1 MSGDDRIHA
10 AFRDRLGGF
19 DLDAEFVAPGRGVT
33 ALFGPSGSGKTTVL
47 RCLAGLHRAAQ
58 GTCTIAGEVWQDAR
72 LFRPPHL
79 RPVGY
84 VFQEASLFAHLSV
97 RGNLLYGAPAPG
109 KRALGLDEVASLL
122 GLDRLLDRSPEK
134 LSGGERQRVA
144 IGRALLAQ
152 PRLLLMDEPLSALD
166 QGTRDEILPF
176 LDQLHA
182 SLAMPVVYVS
192 HDLGEVERLADTLVL
207 MDHGRVIAAGPLSDL
222 QSDLSLPLA
231 AAREASVRLEGT
243 VVSHDAAYGL
253 VRLEVPGGELIVH
266 AGAARSGDRR
276 RVRIGAADVS
286 LARECPQASSIL
298 NILPVRIVSAQRAA
312 HDMNV
317 LLALGREDAGARL
330 VARITRKSWDE
341 LALAPDMDVYAQV
354 KGISLLSFGEVPRA
368 SGLGGGGAIG

>member
-1 MSGDDRIHA
+1 MSGCDRIHVT
-10 AFRDRLGGF
+10 FRDRLGDF
-19 DLDAEFVAPGRGVT
+19 DLDVDFIVPGRGVT

-58 GTCTIAGEVWQDAR
+58 GTCRVGGEVWQDAR
-72 LFRPPHL
+72 LFRPPHR

-97 RGNLLYGAPAPG
+97 RGNLLYGAPMPG
-109 KRALGLDEVASLL
+109 KRAIGLEEVTGLL
-122 GLDRLLDRSPEK
+122 GLDRLLDRSPDK

-166 QGTRDEILPF
+166 QATRDEILPF

-182 SLAMPVVYVS
+182 SLAMPVIYVS

-207 MDHGRVIAAGPLSDL
+207 MDRGRVIAAGPLSDL

-231 AAREASVRLEGT
+231 VAREASVRLDGV
-243 VVSHDAAYGL
+243 VVSHDGAYGL

-286 LARECPQASSIL
+286 LARERPQASSIQ
-298 NILPVRIVSAQRAA
+298 NILPVQIVSAQRAG
-312 HDMNV
+312 HDVNV
-317 LLALGREDAGARL
+317 LLALGGVDAGARL

-341 LALAPDMDVYAQV
+341 LGLAPGMDVYAQV
-354 KGISLLSFGEVPRA
+354 KGISLLSFGNVPRR
-368 SGLGGGGAIG
+368 

>member
-1 MSGDDRIHA
+1 
-10 AFRDRLGGF
+10 
-19 DLDAEFVAPGRGVT
+19 
-33 ALFGPSGSGKTTVL
+33 
-47 RCLAGLHRAAQ
+47 
-58 GTCTIAGEVWQDAR
+58 
-72 LFRPPHL
+72 
-79 RPVGY
+79 
-84 VFQEASLFAHLSV
+84 
-97 RGNLLYGAPAPG
+97 
-109 KRALGLDEVASLL
+109 
-122 GLDRLLDRSPEK
+122 
-134 LSGGERQRVA
+134 
-144 IGRALLAQ
+144 
-152 PRLLLMDEPLSALD
+152 MDEPLSALD

-317 LLALGREDAGARL
+317 LLALGGADAGARL

-341 LALAPDMDVYAQV
+341 LGLAPGMDVYAQV
-354 KGISLLSFGEVPRA
+354 KGISLLSFGEAPRA